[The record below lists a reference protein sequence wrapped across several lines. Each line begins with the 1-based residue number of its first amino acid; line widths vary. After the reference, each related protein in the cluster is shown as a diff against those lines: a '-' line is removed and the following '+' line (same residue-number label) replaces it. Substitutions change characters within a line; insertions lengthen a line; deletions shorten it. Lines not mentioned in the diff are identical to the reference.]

1 MRVYVRAYIIYRFII
16 IIILKEEKM
25 EISNN
30 TEAKGLNATAY
41 PEAVSETKSALNSQ
55 SLLWALIAVVLF
67 VIYRQQPDKEST
79 LGIIQ
84 ITLILVCAVLA
95 LVKLFAGSSKLT
107 YTPTNSPVAKT
118 EKYYNL
124 TLEGDIRQCLKEGNS
139 ARLNALKTDDAG
151 GILVE
156 TLKSKDKAFTAVRMQ
171 KYCPEGYRP
180 ETEWVV
186 L

>member
-1 MRVYVRAYIIYRFII
+1 
-16 IIILKEEKM
+16 M

-30 TEAKGLNATAY
+30 TEAKGLNTTVY
-41 PEAVSETKSALNSQ
+41 PEAVSEIKSVLNPQ

-67 VIYRQQPDKEST
+67 VIYRQQPDKDST

-84 ITLILVCAVLA
+84 ITLVLICAVLA
-95 LVKLFAGSSKLT
+95 LVKLFAGSRKLT
-107 YTPTNSPVAKT
+107 YTPTNSPVVKT
-118 EKYYNL
+118 DKYYNL
-124 TLEGDIRQCLKEGNS
+124 ALESDIRQCLKEGNCS
-139 ARLNALKTDDAG
+139 RLNALKTDDAG

-156 TLKSKDKAFTAVRMQ
+156 SLESKDKTFTAVRMQ

-180 ETEWVV
+180 ETEWIV

>member
-1 MRVYVRAYIIYRFII
+1 
-16 IIILKEEKM
+16 M

-30 TEAKGLNATAY
+30 TEPKNLNITVY
-41 PEAVSETKSALNSQ
+41 PEVVSETKSALNPQ

-67 VIYRQQPDKEST
+67 VIYRQQPDKDST
-79 LGIIQ
+79 LGIVQ
-84 ITLILVCAVLA
+84 ITLVLIFAVLA
-95 LVKLFAGSSKLT
+95 LVKLFAGNRKLT
-107 YTPTNSPVAKT
+107 YTPTDSPVSKT
-118 EKYYNL
+118 ERYYNL
-124 TLEGDIRQCLKEGNS
+124 SLENDIRQCLKEGNS
-139 ARLNALKTDDAG
+139 SRLNALKTDDAG

-156 TLKSKDKAFTAVRMQ
+156 TLESKDKVFTAVRMQ

>member
-1 MRVYVRAYIIYRFII
+1 
-16 IIILKEEKM
+16 M

-30 TEAKGLNATAY
+30 TQANGLNAAAY
-41 PEAVSETKSALNSQ
+41 PEAVSETKSVLNPQ

-84 ITLILVCAVLA
+84 ITLVLVCAVLA
-95 LVKLFAGSSKLT
+95 LVKLFAGSRKLT
-107 YTPTNSPVAKT
+107 YTPTGSPVAKT

-124 TLEGDIRQCLKEGNS
+124 TLEGDIRQCMKEGNS
-139 ARLNALKTDDAG
+139 SRLNALKTDDAG

-156 TLKSKDKAFTAVRMQ
+156 TLESKDKTFTAVRMQ

-180 ETEWVV
+180 ETEWIV